1 MSFLGK
7 PVLSGTVVTWD
18 GTKFVA
24 DTIINGGSLQDAYNN
39 GYQIQITSSQPFTLT
54 GSNSSSGPVFEIIHS
69 SNQSTDEGIKF
80 TTEATAPASDWKP
93 IVVYDKNG
101 LKVFEIE
108 TDTNN
113 SIVSVRSPA
122 ADGNSGFQFLN
133 QIGTYIA
140 LDAVSS
146 PTILRIQKASD
157 GYIDF
162 AADGISEPV
171 MRIFADTINGTI
183 SSSVYITSSLLVSGT
198 IKANVISS
206 SLTRLADGSPYL
218 LAGDNITLVTNS
230 IGQIEISSSAN
241 ALPSEYWFSS
251 GSNKIATTSS
261 VAFLGLDYPTKNKTS
276 DYGSDVFLFVSGSTG
291 TNSGN
296 KAIFGGTTFTS
307 GNMQLPFDAK
317 LQSRNSASNDFAD
330 LIQLGDGNG
339 LGLQNNT
346 VIFGDT
352 DQTTGFAFLQLGG
365 PAPVGLVALITGS
378 NAGFF
383 SGSYKFPQG
392 LSGSLQMLTDGVTT
406 FLTGTGGIT
415 ITNLANGQIEIS
427 GTVSNGGG
435 TVTTGSN
442 LFRLGLVDYVSV
454 NSTSP
459 TTIGQV
465 IFPANEFSGSLTLR
479 GIVTATSSSVTGTLQ
494 LYNVTS
500 GAYVDIGG
508 PGITHISVTGTLP
521 TIIESVNLINAVNF
535 NTSSQAIYELIV
547 SSSNNLYPCFFGGF
561 ELRPSGSFTGNTTT
575 IITSSI
581 NYISGN
587 WEDGGNKL
595 ATTSSIA
602 IAGNFGSG
610 YFAENAG
617 NDVFFYV
624 SGAVGLG
631 NSPIAY
637 PNSGQSVFGGNL
649 FVSGNLIANGLNITP
664 IVGNGFTNDTFTM
677 TSLSGNIIYNT
688 PSNSTIDATKLIH
701 LDIIAS
707 SKDNSNLPVG
717 FVATYTILIKKQNNT
732 QTIEQAIEISRD
744 IFGSGLSSNWDVN
757 FDPDGTIGVTGS
769 AGTSQNVFWIA
780 EITRTRELNVSGT
793 II

>member
-93 IVVYDKNG
+93 IVAYDKNG

-276 DYGSDVFLFVSGSTG
+276 DYGSDVF
-291 TNSGN
+291 
-296 KAIFGGTTFTS
+296 
-307 GNMQLPFDAK
+307 
-317 LQSRNSASNDFAD
+317 
-330 LIQLGDGNG
+330 
-339 LGLQNNT
+339 
-346 VIFGDT
+346 
-352 DQTTGFAFLQLGG
+352 
-365 PAPVGLVALITGS
+365 
-378 NAGFF
+378 
-383 SGSYKFPQG
+383 
-392 LSGSLQMLTDGVTT
+392 
-406 FLTGTGGIT
+406 
-415 ITNLANGQIEIS
+415 
-427 GTVSNGGG
+427 
-435 TVTTGSN
+435 
-442 LFRLGLVDYVSV
+442 
-454 NSTSP
+454 
-459 TTIGQV
+459 
-465 IFPANEFSGSLTLR
+465 
-479 GIVTATSSSVTGTLQ
+479 
-494 LYNVTS
+494 
-500 GAYVDIGG
+500 
-508 PGITHISVTGTLP
+508 
-521 TIIESVNLINAVNF
+521 
-535 NTSSQAIYELIV
+535 
-547 SSSNNLYPCFFGGF
+547 
-561 ELRPSGSFTGNTTT
+561 
-575 IITSSI
+575 
-581 NYISGN
+581 
-587 WEDGGNKL
+587 
-595 ATTSSIA
+595 
-602 IAGNFGSG
+602 
-610 YFAENAG
+610 
-617 NDVFFYV
+617 FYV